1 MKLRGAFIS
10 GAKKGWLS
18 FLWICRIVV
27 PFSFLV
33 MLLQWSGWL
42 HHAEVVLQPLI
53 GWLGLPSEAALPI
66 ISGMAINIYAAIATM
81 SVIPFST
88 AQMTLIAVFVLI
100 AHNLFMEGI
109 IQHRSGINGIKITLI
124 RIAAAV
130 VTVVI
135 VSFFFGDTSQS
146 VSGAGGI
153 TTGGPFLPELGQWA
167 LDTGLLLA
175 RIFGIVMAIMVVLEG
190 MTVLGWTDKLY
201 AVSRP
206 LIRLIGLSDRVT
218 ILWVTAVVFGLMYG
232 AAVIQE
238 MAKQEDLTKAELEHL
253 HISVGINHS
262 MVEDPLL
269 FMALGMNGFW
279 LWIPKLLMAAVAV
292 YVFRAVGYVNRHYG
306 LKRDS
311 PV

>member
-1 MKLRGAFIS
+1 
-10 GAKKGWLS
+10 
-18 FLWICRIVV
+18 
-27 PFSFLV
+27 